1 MKLLKVFIEHQLMQ
15 LNNPFDYLYDS
26 DKPIYKGVRVL
37 VDFHGQKI
45 IGFVSDVIDIDN
57 SNNFP
62 YQIKP
67 ILQLIDESPL
77 INEELF
83 ELAYW
88 MSKNTISPIISCLNA
103 MLPPSLKPKS
113 NFKNKVMVNYVN
125 VVDYQIKEKYPAHT
139 LYNFYRKSDAGGIS
153 DLYESIWYRLNDLA
167 NRNNNIKN
175 KNYLER

>member
-113 NFKNKVMVNYVN
+113 NFNGK
-125 VVDYQIKEKYPAHT
+125 
-139 LYNFYRKSDAGGIS
+139 LC
-153 DLYESIWYRLNDLA
+153 
-167 NRNNNIKN
+167 
-175 KNYLER
+175 

>member
-67 ILQLIDESPL
+67 ILQLIDDSPL

-113 NFKNKVMVNYVN
+113 NFKN
-125 VVDYQIKEKYPAHT
+125 
-139 LYNFYRKSDAGGIS
+139 
-153 DLYESIWYRLNDLA
+153 
-167 NRNNNIKN
+167 
-175 KNYLER
+175 